1 MAYTY
6 PYPQDKFIP
15 NHRALF
21 GSDVRRVFSGKDAMV
36 YDGDGV
42 LISSC
47 DTFQAKVNIATT
59 NYQPLGSPISQAFIT
74 GYTCTLA
81 LTNCV
86 IEDEKF
92 FQDVAAFFMK
102 GRHAPMLT
110 VQSVIYGYNGSESHF
125 VFRDCVPT
133 DDLDLH
139 NFSIGDIIKR
149 TFSLRCN
156 VAPEL
161 IRKLTYM

>member
-59 NYQPLGSPISQAFIT
+59 RG
-74 GYTCTLA
+74 CW
-81 LTNCV
+81 
-86 IEDEKF
+86 
-92 FQDVAAFFMK
+92 
-102 GRHAPMLT
+102 
-110 VQSVIYGYNGSESHF
+110 
-125 VFRDCVPT
+125 
-133 DDLDLH
+133 
-139 NFSIGDIIKR
+139 
-149 TFSLRCN
+149 
-156 VAPEL
+156 
-161 IRKLTYM
+161 